1 MTIIQYLA
9 ALLAVGAL
17 LAYLVRPPPARARL
31 APPRPPRARAKKK
44 PPWLPARAIRGA
56 ILRRGRPSPVR
67 SQAQRVYKIAITL
80 MVRFAPSAHPEA
92 APRPGLPRD
101 LARGRGPPPVSP
113 VGRTRARTGRAALR
127 HDPARVR

>member
-31 APPRPPRARAKKK
+31 APPRPPRARARAKKK

-56 ILRRGRPSPVR
+56 IL
-67 SQAQRVYKIAITL
+67 
-80 MVRFAPSAHPEA
+80 
-92 APRPGLPRD
+92 PR
-101 LARGRGPPPVSP
+101 
-113 VGRTRARTGRAALR
+113 
-127 HDPARVR
+127 